1 MDRRNTRS
9 NTNFAGPRRRLFL
22 VSILELTGD
31 WRGWN
36 AAILPT
42 GARFIEISHACSRMI
57 SNAFCRFGVQ
67 GKQGATSRRQF
78 GNFASPTRFGISHV
92 VVFSSFTFWWKGFDC
107 TPVSTDQDRPAAR
120 RLNDTPFCGT
130 RYGRTRSARS
140 CGSVR
145 RYRWSAG
152 SWLWCASDRCARP
165 RGGARTHAAPGCHNT
180 RGAKPHFDAYSTTQ
194 LPAGSKVT

>member
-1 MDRRNTRS
+1 MYQPELDLTVCAWFERS
-9 NTNFAGPRRRLFL
+9 GFVSEVIRLRSF
-22 VSILELTGD
+22 SPSSSAWHPG
-31 WRGWN
+31 RSASG
-36 AAILPT
+36 
-42 GARFIEISHACSRMI
+42 
-57 SNAFCRFGVQ
+57 FCRS
-67 GKQGATSRRQF
+67 TS
-78 GNFASPTRFGISHV
+78 GLDAVSPHCIHEPINR
-92 VVFSSFTFWWKGFDC
+92 
-107 TPVSTDQDRPAAR
+107 DRPAAR

-152 SWLWCASDRCARP
+152 SWFWCASDRCARP